1 MKLAVRGDRTQKDK
15 LVSILREMGGFFPL
29 PIGVP
34 SESDWY
40 FLDNQDFVRIHWCR
54 LHLES
59 LGYECIT
66 IEEYDR
72 RKENS
77 IT

>member
-1 MKLAVRGDRTQKDK
+1 MKLAIRGDRTQKDK

-40 FLDNQDFVRIHWCR
+40 FLDNQDFVRIHWCQP
-54 LHLES
+54 HLES